1 MEDTGNIKSIIQ
13 YEEPIPTKDIMK
25 VCILN
30 HSNTIQKMVVFQGST
45 KPVGRDDDIFSEY
58 EQLQN
63 NATDFTIQSS
73 SMQLHPDDS
82 IHIIKKKI
90 LHELD
95 MPLLSYSELYLF
107 SKKNITINLHQL
119 YMEITKNE
127 TIPLTK
133 PIIGQLLVNL
143 EIFDK
148 DTLTYF
154 SNMEQLTYTFIEFMK
169 GFAKHTYDVDISI
182 PIGRRFIK
190 SREFL
195 YSANPFNVLH
205 NQELVFHTTN
215 KNALV
220 SFENHLLLSYGNL
233 MNNTLYVC
241 TADDVFKYSV
251 MQSISSD
258 YFIKLYYPLL
268 SKLEILTTDELIKQK
283 PQLIKDTKKLMKP
296 KLFKKYRNI
305 DTFYNLY
312 NKQPEKLSYSKNGI
326 NKFHMVLH
334 PITTIILP
342 LEYIFKQIHATND
355 VPYIKYNSGSRREP
369 IYRLYTNTRT
379 KTGKKI
385 PLLSRTQIM
394 SFSKNLNKPKQLSFV
409 TQYIYENTKDF
420 IFLHITNNGDLVIKG
435 ECKTPISPYK
445 LNVLL
450 INKINPIISQIN
462 KIIETSGYT
471 ISTFNSIYNENVE
484 TVNISYICSVP
495 YTTPVKSTELTTLM
509 SNMFHVYEPNINKG
523 AMLRFTRVENYK
535 EMTAINSMIT
545 QIYKNT
551 NDWGVVNKNI
561 MENFSLTNEEAQQH
575 ITDYLNSHILLNGNY
590 INKTVD
596 IAENPGFPCLI
607 YISTAYAT
615 PELTIDVSEITSVQ
629 YIDVIHRYVDTFL
642 RVTQSPDKSTVSKD
656 KLLKTMAETSKVED
670 ITIQEPIAEVSS
682 KGIHSYSLQSSNITT
697 QIDDDIADD
706 IDDDIAD
713 DIDDDGIFFDD
724 DDDDDDD
731 DNDSNSPKKITKDS
745 LEDDA
750 LLFQDDSDSDN
761 DDNLFVGGNR
771 NFFDKMKKLEPT
783 LFRTKKD
790 GRYDSYARV
799 CPSQS
804 NRQPVILTKDELDTM
819 DETSY
824 EVAMP
829 YGSNPEKKYWYV
841 CPRYWCLQTNKPM
854 TDKQVADG
862 ECGGKIIPSNTKNP
876 PPGHYIYEF
885 TDERQHKDKDNNYR
899 QHRPGF
905 LGSKS
910 HPDSCLP
917 CCFKEMNTTQQN
929 TRRKECGVMDT
940 DLRGNPEVVG
950 KLINKEGKVDE
961 PNPTDENDVVTN
973 SKISNIDKSV
983 KEPRKGMN
991 ILGHDKFPID
1001 VSRWG
1006 FLPLSVELF
1015 LRTDNSTSVTKNNPA
1030 LIRQTETPLLRY
1042 GVEYSH
1048 NQSFIACIADI
1059 YTYHN
1064 NITTPT
1070 IPEMRKIIAS
1080 HITLD
1085 VYIKLNNGSIVSI
1098 FQPKKTSVTDITV
1111 EKYRT
1116 TKFYKSFTNLENV
1129 SQNRFMKD
1137 TIASYEN
1144 FLNYLNDNDSFIDHT
1159 YMWDIIT
1166 SPDTGIFKDGINIA
1180 LIEIIDNDIT
1190 NNVSLLCP
1198 TNSYTPKMFDITKG
1212 TCILL
1217 KHDNVYEPIYL
1228 YGNTKLS
1235 KHTKK
1240 NAVKIFYQQN
1250 TPSNLLNLFTII
1262 NKSTNQFCKPKS
1274 SMPNVYDYKTNI
1286 SAADIYTILQEN
1298 RIIIENQVRNY
1309 RGKTIAFIVKS
1320 RSTDNNGFYIPTA
1333 PSSNINNVNMIF
1345 TDEVVWQTYETT
1357 RDRLTQI
1364 SSKSQ
1369 GKILCKPQFKVI
1381 EDGLIVGIFTETN
1394 QFIQLSEPIQDVI
1407 EDGIPKY
1414 QVHGYK
1420 DNEYYQADKYLATDT
1435 SSDSIRTQT
1444 IRNISL
1450 ETQFYKLFRNKLRIL
1465 LANYKYKTI
1474 RDEIISIIENKQY
1487 LYNIKMKMLL
1497 SIIQHTMNPHLSFV
1511 EFDKDVL
1518 DKINDMNGLINKD
1531 DIIGLCSGTSNQLCI
1546 PKQNLISD
1554 TENEV
1559 IYYTR
1564 LTDELVRYSRIRLFI
1579 LDTTKYLNIGGAEY
1593 DINADEILYLYST
1606 ILSENFDEL
1615 IPMPT
1620 NKYIQNISYDFANPT
1635 TSTLPSG
1642 DNEVTLEQQYNNSNN
1657 ASSNI
1662 LQNEC
1667 VSTISDII
1675 VDKNNWHL
1683 ILHDGAK
1690 EHVMNTSVQ
1699 CSFYIILHIMKTHL
1713 QIDENI
1719 HDIKKRLCIYYKPII
1734 ENYLL
1739 KLCDIFKNQGK
1750 SHVNMLKNKKIN
1762 IDVMI
1767 MSDDYMLT
1775 AIDYWVISINMKLP
1789 IIMFHSNSSL
1799 PFNNNLQWLRLSGD
1813 PENDEFFFIRIISNN
1828 QYNLITPP
1836 SMISDLIGFQQLIES
1851 PSYTEHFKSFDDFI
1865 GDYEIAVPKLKIK
1878 APRKK
1883 KE

>member
-1 MEDTGNIKSIIQ
+1 MEDTGNIESIIQ
-13 YEEPIPTKDIMK
+13 YEEPIPMKDIMK

-30 HSNTIQKMVVFQGST
+30 DSNTIQKMVVFQGST
-45 KPVGRDDDIFSEY
+45 RPVGRDDDIFSEY

-63 NATDFTIQSS
+63 VSADFDIQSS

-82 IHIIKKKI
+82 VHIIKKKI

-95 MPLLSYSELYLF
+95 MPLLSYNELYLF
-107 SKKNITINLHQL
+107 SKKTITIHLHQL
-119 YMEITKNE
+119 YLEVTKNE
-127 TIPLTK
+127 TVPLTK
-133 PIIGQLLVNL
+133 PIVGQLLVNL
-143 EIFDK
+143 EIIDK
-148 DTLTYF
+148 DTLSYF
-154 SNMEQLTYTFIEFMK
+154 SNMEQPTYTFVEFMK
-169 GFAKHTYDVDISI
+169 GFAKHTYDIDISI
-182 PIGRRFIK
+182 PIGRRFVK
-190 SREFL
+190 SRELL

-215 KNALV
+215 KNALL

-233 MNNTLYVC
+233 INNTLYVC
-241 TADDVFKYSV
+241 TADSVFKYSE
-251 MQSISSD
+251 MQSITSD

-268 SKLEILTTDELIKQK
+268 SNIDILTTDELLKQK
-283 PQLIKDTKKLMKP
+283 PKLIKDTNKLMKP

-312 NKQPEKLSYSKNGI
+312 NKHPEKLSYSKNGI

-334 PITTIILP
+334 PITNIILP
-342 LEYIFKQIHATND
+342 LEYIFKQIHATNV

-369 IYRLYTNTRT
+369 IYRLYTNTIT

-394 SFSKNLNKPKQLSFV
+394 SFSKNSNKPKQLSFV
-409 TQYIYENTKDF
+409 TQYTYENTTDF
-420 IFLHITNNGDLVIKG
+420 IFLHITNNGDVVIKG
-435 ECKTPISPYK
+435 ECKHPISAYK
-445 LNVLL
+445 LNILL
-450 INKINPIISQIN
+450 KNKINPIISQIN

-471 ISTFNSIYNENVE
+471 ISTFNSIYDEHLE
-484 TVNISYICSVP
+484 TVNINYICSVP
-495 YTTPVKSTELTTLM
+495 YTTPVKATDLTILM

-523 AMLRFTRVENYK
+523 AILRFTRVENYK

-551 NDWGVVNKNI
+551 NDWGTVNKYI
-561 MENFSLTNEEAQQH
+561 MENFSFTNEEAQQH

-615 PELTIDVSEITSVQ
+615 PELTIDVSEITSIQ
-629 YIDVIHRYVDTFL
+629 YIDVIHRYFDTFL
-642 RVTQSPDKSTVSKD
+642 RVTQYPDKSSITKD

-670 ITIQEPIAEVSS
+670 ITIQEPIIAVSS
-682 KGIHSYSLQSSNITT
+682 KGNHQHTLQSSSITELLVADV
-697 QIDDDIADD
+697 DDDADVADD
-706 IDDDIAD
+706 A
-713 DIDDDGIFFDD
+713 DGIFFDD

-731 DNDSNSPKKITKDS
+731 DDNSPKKVANGSI
-745 LEDDA
+745 DDNA
-750 LLFQDDSDSDN
+750 LLFQDDSESD

-771 NFFDKMKKLEPT
+771 SFFDKMKKHEPT

-804 NRQPVILTKDELDTM
+804 NRQPVILTKEELDAM
-819 DETSY
+819 DENSY

-829 YGSNPEKKYWYV
+829 YGSNPEKPYWYV

-862 ECGGKIIPSNTKNP
+862 ECGGKIIPSGAKNP

-905 LGSKS
+905 LGAKS

-940 DLRGNPEVVG
+940 DLRGNPDVVG
-950 KLINKEGKVDE
+950 KLINKQGKEDDSKSSVAMDIITDSTTGNVDK
-961 PNPTDENDVVTN
+961 T
-973 SKISNIDKSV
+973 V

-1001 VSRWG
+1001 ASRWG

-1080 HITLD
+1080 HVTLD
-1085 VYIKLNNGSIVSI
+1085 IYIKLNNGSIVSI
-1098 FQPKKTSVTDITV
+1098 FQPKQTTVSDITV
-1111 EKYRT
+1111 EKYKT
-1116 TKFYKSFTNLENV
+1116 TSFYNSFNKLENI
-1129 SQNRFMKD
+1129 SQNRFLKD

-1144 FLNYLNDNDSFIDHT
+1144 FLKYLKNDDSFIDHT
-1159 YMWDIIT
+1159 YMWDIIS
-1166 SPDTGIFKDGINIA
+1166 SPDSGIFKDGINIA

-1198 TNSYTPKMFDITKG
+1198 TNSYTSQLFDVTKG

-1217 KHDNVYEPIYL
+1217 KHDNVFEPIYL

-1262 NKSTNQFCKPKS
+1262 NKTTNKFCKPKP
-1274 SMPNVYDYKTNI
+1274 SMPDVYDYKTNI
-1286 SAADIYTILQEN
+1286 SAAEIYTILQEN
-1298 RIIIENQVRNY
+1298 RLIVENQVRNY

-1320 RSTDNNGFYIPTA
+1320 GITDDNGFYIPTA

-1357 RDRLTQI
+1357 RDRLMQI
-1364 SSKSQ
+1364 ADKSQ

-1394 QFIQLSEPIQDVI
+1394 QFIQLSEPSPDII
-1407 EDGIPKY
+1407 EDGIPTY

-1420 DNEYYQADKYLATDT
+1420 DNEYYQADKSLATDK

-1450 ETQFYKLFRNKLRIL
+1450 ETQFYKLFRNKLRVL
-1465 LANYKYKTI
+1465 LSNYKYKTI
-1474 RDEIISIIENKQY
+1474 RDEIISIIENKHY

-1497 SIIQHTMNPHLSFV
+1497 TLIQHTMNPHISFV
-1511 EFDKDVL
+1511 DFDKDVL
-1518 DKINDMNGLINKD
+1518 DKINDMNGLINKN
-1531 DIIGLCSGTSNQLCI
+1531 DIVGLCSGTSNQLCI
-1546 PKQNLISD
+1546 PKQNLIS
-1554 TENEV
+1554 ENENEQL
-1559 IYYTR
+1559 YYTR
-1564 LTDELVRYSRIRLFI
+1564 LTDELIRYSRIRLFI
-1579 LDTTKYLNIGGAEY
+1579 LDTTKYLNIGDAEY
-1593 DINADEILYLYST
+1593 DINTDEILYLYST
-1606 ILSENFDEL
+1606 IQNENFDEL

-1620 NKYIQNISYDFANPT
+1620 NKYIQNISYEFANPT
-1635 TSTLPSG
+1635 TSTLPPSN
-1642 DNEVTLEQQYNNSNN
+1642 NEVTLEQQYNNNTN
-1657 ASSNI
+1657 ASLSV
-1662 LQNEC
+1662 LQKEC
-1667 VSTISDII
+1667 VSAVGNII

-1683 ILHDGAK
+1683 ILHTEAK

-1699 CSFYIILHIMKTHL
+1699 CSFYVILHILKTHL
-1713 QIDENI
+1713 QLDENI
-1719 HDIKKRLCIYYKPII
+1719 YDIKRRLCIYYKPIV

-1739 KLCDIFKNQGK
+1739 KLCNIFKNQGK
-1750 SHVNMLKNKKIN
+1750 SHVNMLKKKQIN

-1775 AIDYWVISINMKLP
+1775 AIDYWVIATNMNLP
-1789 IIMFHSNSSL
+1789 IILFHSNASL
-1799 PFNNNLQWLRLSGD
+1799 PFNNNLQWLRLAGN
-1813 PENDEFFFIRIISNN
+1813 PENDAFFFIRMISNN

-1865 GDYEIAVPKLKIK
+1865 TDYEIAVPKLNIK
-1878 APRKK
+1878 VPRKK
-1883 KE
+1883 KD